1 MSSDHI
7 TTRILTLLSA
17 LALVAVSTSASAQDA
32 AVVQR
37 LVEQGQMPR
46 EVARAVVSRVNSTME
61 ANAQRGGETY
71 DDLRQK
77 VNRALFGAS
86 AGPGQGRAEYEQR
99 LGQVLARMRAG
110 LDLPTLQVL
119 FAGGRNA
126 SVRCAHQ
133 WGLSMG
139 ECDGLI
145 AAATLTPVSLPYLEP
160 DDGRELQS
168 TLRRARVRAR
178 QAREISSK
186 LREAMLGVPRS
197 LSNDADGRIRLELL
211 AECPGGASQREAQI
225 RAWHVGPTEGMAQC
239 IAVGLARRGGPA
251 TAARLFDMSERAA
264 TAFVEWGV
272 ESSGAQVQ
280 ANNTVANNTV
290 APPRVNPPRQTGP
303 QRTPQVVQMTD
314 VQALRN
320 QGAAFARAGRMPNAL
335 TAYQAAVQQDPNHA
349 PTLAAL
355 GAVQLALGDRAGAV
369 ASYEAAVALDQTN
382 ANIFVGLGRGLA
394 ANSQNDQAI
403 AALQQAMRID
413 YDNYDARMGLRALG
427 GEAPLPPLPDTPA
440 RDAILSTMQPLQGA
454 VQGCA
459 PQFSGRVAFRI
470 TVIGET
476 GEVLEISSE
485 GEMSEDEKYC
495 MESVVQSARFPRF
508 NNETLNI
515 TYPFVLS
522 P

>member
-1 MSSDHI
+1 MSSTH
-7 TTRILTLLSA
+7 TTKRFLTLLSA
-17 LALVAVSTSASAQDA
+17 FALTVVSTSASAQDS

-37 LVEQGQMPR
+37 LVEQGQMSR
-46 EVARAVVSRVNSTME
+46 DTARGVVRGVNGIMA
-61 ANAQRGGETY
+61 ANAQRGGDAY

-77 VNRALFGAS
+77 VNRSLFGAS

-119 FAGGRNA
+119 FAGGRNS

-133 WGLSMG
+133 WGITMG

-145 AAATLTPVSLPYLEP
+145 AAATLTPVALPYLAP
-160 DDGRELQS
+160 DDGRQLQS
-168 TLRRARVRAR
+168 TLRSARVRSR
-178 QAREISSK
+178 LAREIATK
-186 LREAMLGVPRS
+186 LRAAMLGVPRS
-197 LSNDADGRIRLELL
+197 LANNADGRIRLQLL
-211 AECPGGASQREAQI
+211 AECPGGANQREAQI
-225 RAWHVGPTEGMAQC
+225 RAWHIGPTEGMAQC

-251 TAARLFDMSERAA
+251 TAVRLFDMSERAA

-272 ESSGAQVQ
+272 ESSGAQIQ
-280 ANNTVANNTV
+280 AANTVV
-290 APPRVNPPRQTGP
+290 APPVRTPPRRTGP

-335 TAYQAAVQQDPNHA
+335 TAYQAAVQQDPTDA

-369 ASYEAAVALDQTN
+369 ASYEASVANDETN
-382 ANIFVGLGRGLA
+382 ANVLVGFGRALA
-394 ANSQNDQAI
+394 ASGQNDRAI
-403 AALQQAMRID
+403 AALQQAMRLD
-413 YDNYDARMGLRALG
+413 YDNQDARMGLRALG
-427 GEAPLPPLPDTPA
+427 GEAPLPPLPETPS

-459 PQFSGRVAFRI
+459 PQFAGRVAFRI
-470 TVIGET
+470 TVVGAT

-508 NNETLNI
+508 TNENLNV

>member
-1 MSSDHI
+1 MSSTH
-7 TTRILTLLSA
+7 TTKRLLTLFSAIALTALSN
-17 LALVAVSTSASAQDA
+17 SASAQDA

-37 LVEQGQMPR
+37 LVEQGQMSR
-46 EVARAVVSRVNSTME
+46 DTARGVVRGVNQIMA

-133 WGLSMG
+133 WGITMG

-145 AAATLTPVSLPYLEP
+145 AAATLTPVALPYLEP
-160 DDGRELQS
+160 DDGRQLQS
-168 TLRRARVRAR
+168 TLRGARVRGR
-178 QAREISSK
+178 LAREIARK
-186 LREAMLGVPRS
+186 LRAAMLGVPRS
-197 LSNDADGRIRLELL
+197 LANNADGRIRLQLL
-211 AECPGGASQREAQI
+211 AECPGGANQREAQI
-225 RAWHVGPTEGMAQC
+225 RAWHIGPTEGMAQC
-239 IAVGLARRGGPA
+239 IAVGLARRGGPE
-251 TAARLFDMSERAA
+251 TAVRLFDMSERAA

-272 ESSGAQVQ
+272 QSSGAQIQSATPPPQV
-280 ANNTVANNTV
+280 TP
-290 APPRVNPPRQTGP
+290 PPRRTGP

-335 TAYQAAVQQDPNHA
+335 TAYQAAVQQDPTDA

-369 ASYEAAVALDQTN
+369 ASYEASVANDDTN
-382 ANIFVGLGRGLA
+382 ANVLVGFGRALA
-394 ANSQNDQAI
+394 ASGQNDRAI

-413 YDNYDARMGLRALG
+413 YNNQDARMGLRALG
-427 GEAPLPPLPDTPA
+427 GEAPLPPLPETPS

-459 PQFSGRVAFRI
+459 PQFAGRVAFRI
-470 TVIGET
+470 SVIGAT

-508 NNETLNI
+508 TNETLNV